1 MSEFCTIKTKEIV
14 NGEYLMSGNTS
25 LVTWDS
31 DLDALENGKG
41 MFYNCTALASFKAK
55 TPNLKNCEGM
65 FVGVAAEVNAPSNG
79 VSIQMNFN

>member
-14 NGEYLMSGNTS
+14 NGENLMRGNTS
-25 LVTWDS
+25 LVAWDS
-31 DLDALENGKG
+31 DLDVLENGKG
-41 MFYNCTALASFKAK
+41 MFYDCTALTSFKAK